1 MITWKIVNIEYIIL
15 KDGLTSVA
23 KNVHWYAS
31 DVGDLDNWGNCWGN
45 QQLDISGMDASSFTS
60 WDSLSESQVLGWVK
74 SAMGEEE
81 VERVEKYI
89 EFTIGMGTMTERQI
103 GLPNWN
109 D

>member
-1 MITWKIVNIEYIIL
+1 M
-15 KDGLTSVA
+15 
-23 KNVHWYAS
+23 
-31 DVGDLDNWGNCWGN
+31 
-45 QQLDISGMDASSFTS
+45 SGMDASSFTS

-89 EFTIGMGTMTERQI
+89 EATIGMGTMSERQI
-103 GLPNWN
+103 GLPDWN